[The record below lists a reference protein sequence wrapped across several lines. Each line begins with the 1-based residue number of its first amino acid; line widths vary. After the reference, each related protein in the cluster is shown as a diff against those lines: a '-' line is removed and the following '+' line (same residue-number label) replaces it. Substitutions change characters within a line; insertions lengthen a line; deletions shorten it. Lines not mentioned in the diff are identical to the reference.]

1 MRPPLRSRS
10 KKAPTSPLRATNPH
24 GRRPWGRSHR
34 TRGFPCS
41 ALIAL
46 EPALDDISQRLQRVD
61 GTTMSRPNVCQ
72 KQVRMGRDQAGEVEE
87 HIPALHE
94 GHEEHDPWQEFYG
107 EGGDEKVD
115 ASRGRLEGGPVVGQR
130 QDQGRTEGHP
140 THDEGV
146 EDQNY
151 RADEEEE
158 HDEIAFARETHALA
172 VGGVFEDYARLAVVW
187 EG

>member
-1 MRPPLRSRS
+1 
-10 KKAPTSPLRATNPH
+10 
-24 GRRPWGRSHR
+24 
-34 TRGFPCS
+34 
-41 ALIAL
+41 
-46 EPALDDISQRLQRVD
+46 
-61 GTTMSRPNVCQ
+61 
-72 KQVRMGRDQAGEVEE
+72 MGRDQAGEVEE

-140 THDEGV
+140 AHDEGV
-146 EDQNY
+146 EDEDY

-172 VGGVFEDYARLAVVW
+172 VGGVFEDYARLAVCGKAKEKTYGRRDPSIRPMSGQRIVAIW
-187 EG
+187 RAVLNSPGSVNSVETTLPGAIAVVALGSRPSGGCRQSTSGSRGAKQNC